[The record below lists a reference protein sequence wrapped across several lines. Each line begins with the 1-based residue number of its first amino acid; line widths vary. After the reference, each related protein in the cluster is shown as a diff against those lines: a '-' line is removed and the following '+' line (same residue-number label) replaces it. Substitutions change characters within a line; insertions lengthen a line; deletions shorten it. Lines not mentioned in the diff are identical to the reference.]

1 MTKITTIDNL
11 YGCRFLSMEVE
22 ERDGSLFIHLLCPIW
37 VNKRHENIACYST
50 EFSIDDILKDGQ
62 LRQKIRAMWGS
73 DFVPQI
79 TLAPAPMEITVTE
92 T

>member
-22 ERDGSLFIHLLCPIW
+22 ERDGSLFIHLFCPIW

-62 LRQKIRAMWGS
+62 LRQKISVMWGD

-79 TLAPAPMEITVTE
+79 KPAPMKVSVTKN
-92 T
+92 